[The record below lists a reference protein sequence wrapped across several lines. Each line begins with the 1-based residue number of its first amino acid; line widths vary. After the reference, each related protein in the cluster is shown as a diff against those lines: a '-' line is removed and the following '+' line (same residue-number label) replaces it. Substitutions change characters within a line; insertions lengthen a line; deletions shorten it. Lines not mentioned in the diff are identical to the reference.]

1 MKDNIDNIT
10 ICVFFAFLL
19 ILSIIFVIN
28 LKFNF
33 FYFKNNNYT
42 SYNLIFLV
50 LFSGILFTFLYVIV
64 NFIISQYNL
73 ININNDNELSIS
85 DENKKDIKYIEVLSG
100 VFLSIFLLIFLIHI
114 FLHMINNQYT
124 FINNTYK
131 VHIVWASIGIVG
143 AILGIYFGV

>member
-1 MKDNIDNIT
+1 M
-10 ICVFFAFLL
+10 
-19 ILSIIFVIN
+19 IIQLFIPFWVSTYFIYYFYTK
-28 LKFNF
+28 LKSKF

-85 DENKKDIKYIEVLSG
+85 DENKKILNILKY
-100 VFLSIFLLIFLIHI
+100 
-114 FLHMINNQYT
+114 
-124 FINNTYK
+124 
-131 VHIVWASIGIVG
+131 
-143 AILGIYFGV
+143 